1 MDKIND
7 RGSGLFRCLSI
18 INGGKDME
26 TLGLLAGIGHLP
38 VDVAQSAKK
47 LGYKVLAIAVVADTD
62 PELPENAD
70 VFYTIN
76 VGKAGKILQTLK
88 RHDVKN
94 VTMIGKV
101 TKEVLYKNGAIIPD
115 LTTIRL
121 LSSLPDRKD
130 DTIMNAIVKL
140 IEDAGMHVMDQTALI
155 QPLLPEPGVLTRR
168 KPTEQEW
175 KDMQFGFRV
184 AKELGRMDIGQTVV
198 VKNQAVMAL
207 EAIEGTDACI
217 LRGGFLGKGGVIVA
231 KTAKPAQD
239 NRFDMPSVGTTT
251 LTSMIHA
258 GATGIVIEAGRTLL
272 VDRKRTLA
280 MAEEKGIT
288 IVSMSESELV

>member
-1 MDKIND
+1 
-7 RGSGLFRCLSI
+7 
-18 INGGKDME
+18 ME

-47 LGYKVLAIAVVADTD
+47 LGYKVVAIAVVADTD

-76 VGKAGKILQTLK
+76 VGKVGKILQTLK
-88 RHDVKN
+88 QHDVKN

-101 TKEVLYKNGAIIPD
+101 TKEVLYKNGVMIPD
-115 LTTIRL
+115 LTTIRVL
-121 LSSLPDRKD
+121 ASLPDRKD

-140 IEDAGMHVMDQTALI
+140 IEDTGMHVMDQTVLI
-155 QPLLPEPGVLTRR
+155 QPLLPEPGVLTKR

-175 KDMQFGFRV
+175 EDMRFGFRM
-184 AKELGRMDIGQTVV
+184 AKELGRLDIGQTVV
-198 VKNQAVMAL
+198 VKNRAVMAL

-251 LTSMIHA
+251 LTSMIYA

>member
-1 MDKIND
+1 
-7 RGSGLFRCLSI
+7 
-18 INGGKDME
+18 ME

-47 LGYKVLAIAVVADTD
+47 LGYKVVAIAVVADTD

-76 VGKAGKILQTLK
+76 VGKVGKILQTLK

-101 TKEVLYKNGAIIPD
+101 TQEVLYKNGVVVPD
-115 LTTIRL
+115 LTTIRVL
-121 LSSLPDRKD
+121 ASLPDRKD

-155 QPLLPEPGVLTRR
+155 RPLLPEPGVLTKRS
-168 KPTEQEW
+168 PTEQEW
-175 KDMQFGFRV
+175 EDMRFGFRM
-184 AKELGRMDIGQTVV
+184 AKELGRLDVGQTVV
-198 VKNQAVMAL
+198 VKNRAVMAL

-239 NRFDMPSVGTTT
+239 KRFDMPSVGTTT
-251 LTSMIHA
+251 LTSMVHA

-272 VDRKRTLA
+272 VDRKHTLA

-288 IVSMSESELV
+288 IVSMAESDLE

>member
-1 MDKIND
+1 
-7 RGSGLFRCLSI
+7 
-18 INGGKDME
+18 ME

-47 LGYKVLAIAVVADTD
+47 LGYKVVAIAVVADTD

-70 VFYTIN
+70 IFYTIN
-76 VGKAGKILQTLK
+76 VGKVGKILQTLK
-88 RHDVKN
+88 QHDVKN

-101 TKEVLYKNGAIIPD
+101 TKEVLYKNGVMIPD
-115 LTTIRL
+115 LTTIRVL
-121 LSSLPDRKD
+121 ASLPDRKD

-140 IEDAGMHVMDQTALI
+140 IEDEGMHVMDQTVLI
-155 QPLLPEPGVLTRR
+155 QPLLPEPGVLTKR

-175 KDMQFGFRV
+175 EDMRFGFRM
-184 AKELGRMDIGQTVV
+184 AKELGRLDIGQTVV
-198 VKNQAVMAL
+198 VKNRAVMAL

-217 LRGGFLGKGGVIVA
+217 LRGGFLGKGGVVVA

>member
-1 MDKIND
+1 
-7 RGSGLFRCLSI
+7 
-18 INGGKDME
+18 ME

-47 LGYKVLAIAVVADTD
+47 LGYKVVAIAVVADTD

-76 VGKAGKILQTLK
+76 VGKVGKILQTLK

-101 TKEVLYKNGAIIPD
+101 TKEVLYKNGVVVPD
-115 LTTIRL
+115 LTTIRVL
-121 LSSLPDRKD
+121 ASLPGRKD

-155 QPLLPEPGVLTRR
+155 RPLLPEPGVLTKRS
-168 KPTEQEW
+168 PTEQEW
-175 KDMQFGFRV
+175 EDMRFGFRM
-184 AKELGRMDIGQTVV
+184 AKELGRLDVGQTVV
-198 VKNQAVMAL
+198 VKNRAVMAL

-239 NRFDMPSVGTTT
+239 KRFDMPSVGTTT
-251 LTSMIHA
+251 LTSMVHA

-288 IVSMSESELV
+288 IVAMDESELH

>member
-1 MDKIND
+1 
-7 RGSGLFRCLSI
+7 
-18 INGGKDME
+18 ME

-47 LGYKVLAIAVVADTD
+47 LGYKVVAIAVVADTD

-70 VFYTIN
+70 EFYTIN
-76 VGKAGKILQTLK
+76 VGKVGKILQTLK
-88 RHDVKN
+88 QHDVKN

-101 TKEVLYKNGAIIPD
+101 TKEVLYKNGVMIPD
-115 LTTIRL
+115 LTTIRVL
-121 LSSLPDRKD
+121 ASLPDRKD

-140 IEDAGMHVMDQTALI
+140 IEDTGMHVMDQTVLI
-155 QPLLPEPGVLTRR
+155 QPLLPEPGVLTKR

-175 KDMQFGFRV
+175 EDMRFGFRM
-184 AKELGRMDIGQTVV
+184 AKELGRLDIGQTVV
-198 VKNQAVMAL
+198 VKNRAVMAL

-217 LRGGFLGKGGVIVA
+217 LRGGFLGKGGVVVA

>member
-1 MDKIND
+1 
-7 RGSGLFRCLSI
+7 
-18 INGGKDME
+18 ME

-38 VDVAQSAKK
+38 VDVAQSAKT
-47 LGYKVLAIAVVADTD
+47 LGYKVVAIAVVPETD
-62 PELPENAD
+62 PELPENVDA
-70 VFYTIN
+70 FYAIN
-76 VGKAGKILQTLK
+76 VGKLGKILQTLK

-101 TKEVLYKNGAIIPD
+101 TKEVLYKNGALIPD
-115 LTTIRL
+115 LTAIRL
-121 LSSLPDRKD
+121 LASLPDRKD

-140 IEDAGMHVMDQTALI
+140 IEDADMHVMDQTELI
-155 QPLLPEPGVLTRR
+155 RPLLPEPGVLTQRR
-168 KPTEQEW
+168 PTEQEW
-175 KDMQFGFRV
+175 EDMRFGFRM
-184 AKELGRMDIGQTVV
+184 AKELGRLDIGQTVV
-198 VKNQAVMAL
+198 VKNRAVMAL

-239 NRFDMPSVGTTT
+239 DRFDVPGVGTTT

-272 VDRKRTLA
+272 VDRKRSLA
-280 MAEEKGIT
+280 MAEENGIT
-288 IVSMSESELV
+288 IVSMNESDLD

>member
-1 MDKIND
+1 
-7 RGSGLFRCLSI
+7 
-18 INGGKDME
+18 ME

-47 LGYKVLAIAVVADTD
+47 LGYKVIAIAVVADTD

-76 VGKAGKILQTLK
+76 VGKVGKILQTLK
-88 RHDVKN
+88 QNGVKN

-101 TKEVLYKNGAIIPD
+101 TKEVLYKNGVVVPD
-115 LTTIRL
+115 LTTIRVL
-121 LSSLPDRKD
+121 ASLPDRKD
-130 DTIMNAIVKL
+130 DTIMSAIVKL
-140 IEDAGMHVMDQTALI
+140 IEDAGMHVMDQTELI
-155 QPLLPEPGVLTRR
+155 RPLLPEPGVLTKR

-175 KDMQFGFRV
+175 EDMRFGFRM
-184 AKELGRMDIGQTVV
+184 AKELGRLDIGQTVV
-198 VKNQAVMAL
+198 VKNRAVMAL

-239 NRFDMPSVGTTT
+239 SRFDMPSVGTTT

-288 IVSMSESELV
+288 IVSMHESELV

>member
-140 IEDAGMHVMDQTALI
+140 IEDAGMHVMDQTVLI

-239 NRFDMPSVGTTT
+239 NRFDMPSVGITT

-280 MAEEKGIT
+280 MAEEKDIT
-288 IVSMSESELV
+288 IVSMDGSE

>member
-1 MDKIND
+1 
-7 RGSGLFRCLSI
+7 
-18 INGGKDME
+18 ME

-38 VDVAQSAKK
+38 VDVAQSAKN
-47 LGYKVLAIAVVADTD
+47 LGYRVVAIAVVPETD
-62 PELPENAD
+62 PELPENVD

-76 VGKAGKILQTLK
+76 VGKVGKILRTLK
-88 RHDVKN
+88 QHNVKN

-101 TKEVLYKNGAIIPD
+101 TKEVLYKNGAIVPD
-115 LTTIRL
+115 LTAIRL
-121 LSSLPDRKD
+121 LASLPDRKD

-140 IEDAGMHVMDQTALI
+140 IEDAGMHVMDQTVLVR
-155 QPLLPEPGVLTRR
+155 PLLPEPGVLTKR

-175 KDMQFGFRV
+175 KDMQFGFRM
-184 AKELGRMDIGQTVV
+184 AKELGRLDIGQTVV
-198 VKNQAVMAL
+198 VKNRAVMAL

-239 NRFDMPSVGTTT
+239 SRFDMPSIGTTT

-258 GATGIVIEAGRTLL
+258 GAVGIVIEAGRTLL
-272 VDRKRTLA
+272 VDRKRTLD
-280 MAEEKGIT
+280 MADEKGIS

>member
-1 MDKIND
+1 
-7 RGSGLFRCLSI
+7 
-18 INGGKDME
+18 ME

-47 LGYKVLAIAVVADTD
+47 LGYKVVAIAVVADTD

-76 VGKAGKILQTLK
+76 VGKVGKILQTLK
-88 RHDVKN
+88 QHDVKN

-101 TKEVLYKNGAIIPD
+101 TKEVLYKNGVMIPD
-115 LTTIRL
+115 LTTIRVL
-121 LSSLPDRKD
+121 ASLPDRKD
-130 DTIMNAIVKL
+130 DTIMNAVVKL
-140 IEDAGMHVMDQTALI
+140 IEDKGMHVMDQTVLI
-155 QPLLPEPGVLTRR
+155 QPLLPEPGVLTKR

-175 KDMQFGFRV
+175 EDMRFGFRM
-184 AKELGRMDIGQTVV
+184 AKELGRLDIGQTVV
-198 VKNQAVMAL
+198 VKNRAVMAL

-217 LRGGFLGKGGVIVA
+217 LRGGFLGKGGVVVA

-251 LTSMIHA
+251 LTSMVHA

>member
-1 MDKIND
+1 
-7 RGSGLFRCLSI
+7 
-18 INGGKDME
+18 ME

-47 LGYKVLAIAVVADTD
+47 LGYKVVAIAVVADTD

-76 VGKAGKILQTLK
+76 VGKVGKILQTLK
-88 RHDVKN
+88 QHGVKN

-101 TKEVLYKNGAIIPD
+101 TKEVLYKNGVMIPD
-115 LTTIRL
+115 LTTIRVL
-121 LSSLPDRKD
+121 ASLPDRKD

-140 IEDAGMHVMDQTALI
+140 IEDKGMHVMDQTVLI
-155 QPLLPEPGVLTRR
+155 QPLLPEPGVLTKR

-175 KDMQFGFRV
+175 EDMRFGFRM
-184 AKELGRMDIGQTVV
+184 AKELGRLDIGQTVV
-198 VKNQAVMAL
+198 VKNRAVMAL

-217 LRGGFLGKGGVIVA
+217 LRGGFLGKGGVVVA

-288 IVSMSESELV
+288 IVSMNESESVE

>member
-1 MDKIND
+1 
-7 RGSGLFRCLSI
+7 
-18 INGGKDME
+18 ME

-47 LGYKVLAIAVVADTD
+47 LGYKVVAIAVVPETD

-76 VGKAGKILQTLK
+76 VGKVGKILRTLK
-88 RHDVKN
+88 QNGVKN

-101 TKEVLYKNGAIIPD
+101 TKEVLYKTGVVIPD
-115 LTTIRL
+115 LTTIRVL
-121 LSSLPDRKD
+121 ASLPDRKD

-140 IEDAGMHVMDQTALI
+140 IEDAGMHVMDQTVLVR
-155 QPLLPEPGVLTRR
+155 PLLPEPGVLTKR
-168 KPTEQEW
+168 KPAEQEW
-175 KDMQFGFRV
+175 KDMQFGFRM
-184 AKELGRMDIGQTVV
+184 AKELGRLDIGQTVV

-239 NRFDMPSVGTTT
+239 NRFDIPSVGTTT

-280 MAEEKGIT
+280 MADEKGIT

>member
-1 MDKIND
+1 
-7 RGSGLFRCLSI
+7 
-18 INGGKDME
+18 ME

-47 LGYKVLAIAVVADTD
+47 LGYKVVAIAVVADTD

-76 VGKAGKILQTLK
+76 VGKVGKILQTLK
-88 RHDVKN
+88 QHDVKN

-101 TKEVLYKNGAIIPD
+101 TKEVLYKNGVMIPD
-115 LTTIRL
+115 LTTIRVL
-121 LSSLPDRKD
+121 ASLPDRKD

-140 IEDAGMHVMDQTALI
+140 IEDKGMHVMDQTVLI
-155 QPLLPEPGVLTRR
+155 QPLLPEPGVLTKR

-175 KDMQFGFRV
+175 EDMRFGFRM
-184 AKELGRMDIGQTVV
+184 AKELGRLDIGQTVV
-198 VKNQAVMAL
+198 VKNRAVMAL

-217 LRGGFLGKGGVIVA
+217 LRGGFLGKGGVVVA

-288 IVSMSESELV
+288 IVSMSESELVE

>member
-1 MDKIND
+1 
-7 RGSGLFRCLSI
+7 
-18 INGGKDME
+18 ME

-47 LGYKVLAIAVVADTD
+47 LGYKVVAIAVVPETD

-76 VGKAGKILQTLK
+76 VGKVGKILQTLK
-88 RHDVKN
+88 QNDVKN

-101 TKEVLYKNGAIIPD
+101 TKEVLYKTGVVIPD
-115 LTTIRL
+115 LTTIRVL
-121 LSSLPDRKD
+121 ASLPDRKD

-140 IEDAGMHVMDQTALI
+140 IEDAGMHVMDQTVLVR
-155 QPLLPEPGVLTRR
+155 PLLPEPGVLTKR

-175 KDMQFGFRV
+175 KDMQFGFRM
-184 AKELGRMDIGQTVV
+184 AKELGRLDIGQTVV
-198 VKNQAVMAL
+198 VKTQAVMAL

-280 MAEEKGIT
+280 MADEKGIS
-288 IVSMSESELV
+288 IVSLSESELV

>member
-1 MDKIND
+1 
-7 RGSGLFRCLSI
+7 
-18 INGGKDME
+18 ME

-47 LGYKVLAIAVVADTD
+47 LGYKVVAIAVVADTD

-76 VGKAGKILQTLK
+76 VGKVGKILQTLK
-88 RHDVKN
+88 QHDVKN

-101 TKEVLYKNGAIIPD
+101 TKEVLYKNGVMIPD
-115 LTTIRL
+115 LTTIRVL
-121 LSSLPDRKD
+121 ASLPDRKD

-140 IEDAGMHVMDQTALI
+140 IEDEGMHVMDQTVLI
-155 QPLLPEPGVLTRR
+155 QPLLPEPGVLTKR

-175 KDMQFGFRV
+175 EDMRFGFRM
-184 AKELGRMDIGQTVV
+184 AKELGRLDIGQTVV
-198 VKNQAVMAL
+198 VKNRAVMAL

-217 LRGGFLGKGGVIVA
+217 LRGGFLGKGGVVVA

-288 IVSMSESELV
+288 IVSMSESELVE

>member
-1 MDKIND
+1 
-7 RGSGLFRCLSI
+7 
-18 INGGKDME
+18 ME

-47 LGYKVLAIAVVADTD
+47 LGYQVVVIAVVADTD
-62 PELPENAD
+62 PELPDNAD

-76 VGKAGKILQTLK
+76 VGKVGKILQTLK
-88 RHDVKN
+88 KHDVKN

-101 TKEVLYKNGAIIPD
+101 TKEVLYKNGVMIPD
-115 LTTIRL
+115 LTAIKVL
-121 LSSLPDRKD
+121 ASLPDRKD

-140 IEDAGMHVMDQTALI
+140 IEDEGMHVMDQTKLI
-155 QPLLPEPGVLTRR
+155 QPLLQEAGVLTKR

-175 KDMQFGFRV
+175 LDMQFGFRM
-184 AKELGRMDIGQTVV
+184 AKELGRLDIGQTVV

-251 LTSMIHA
+251 LASMIHA
-258 GATGIVIEAGRTLL
+258 GATGIAIEAGRTLL
-272 VDRKRTLA
+272 VDRTRTLA
-280 MAEEKGIT
+280 MADEKNIT
-288 IVSMSESELV
+288 IVSMDASGLRKH

>member
-1 MDKIND
+1 
-7 RGSGLFRCLSI
+7 
-18 INGGKDME
+18 ME

-47 LGYKVLAIAVVADTD
+47 LGYKVVAIAVVPETD

-76 VGKAGKILQTLK
+76 VGKVGKILRTLK
-88 RHDVKN
+88 QNDVKN

-101 TKEVLYKNGAIIPD
+101 TKEVLYKTGVVIPD
-115 LTTIRL
+115 LTTIRVL
-121 LSSLPDRKD
+121 ASLPDRKD

-140 IEDAGMHVMDQTALI
+140 IEDAGMHVMDQTVLVR
-155 QPLLPEPGVLTRR
+155 PLLPEPGVLTKR

-175 KDMQFGFRV
+175 KDMQFGFRM
-184 AKELGRMDIGQTVV
+184 AKELGRLDIGQTVV

-280 MAEEKGIT
+280 KEEKKGIT

>member
-1 MDKIND
+1 
-7 RGSGLFRCLSI
+7 
-18 INGGKDME
+18 ME

-47 LGYKVLAIAVVADTD
+47 LGYKVVAIAVVADTD

-76 VGKAGKILQTLK
+76 VGKVGKILQTLK
-88 RHDVKN
+88 QHDVKN

-101 TKEVLYKNGAIIPD
+101 TKEVLYKNGVMIPD
-115 LTTIRL
+115 LTTIRVL
-121 LSSLPDRKD
+121 ASLPDRKD

-140 IEDAGMHVMDQTALI
+140 IEDTGMHVMDQTVLI
-155 QPLLPEPGVLTRR
+155 QPLLPEPGVLTKR

-175 KDMQFGFRV
+175 EDMRFGFRM
-184 AKELGRMDIGQTVV
+184 AKELGRLDIGQTVV
-198 VKNQAVMAL
+198 VKNRAVMAL

-217 LRGGFLGKGGVIVA
+217 LRGGFLGKGGVVVA

-288 IVSMSESELV
+288 IVSMSESESVE

>member
-1 MDKIND
+1 
-7 RGSGLFRCLSI
+7 
-18 INGGKDME
+18 ME

-47 LGYKVLAIAVVADTD
+47 LGYRVLAIAVVADTD

-70 VFYTIN
+70 LFYTIN

-88 RHDVKN
+88 RHGVKN

-101 TKEVLYKNGAIIPD
+101 TKEVLYKSGAIIPD

-130 DTIMNAIVKL
+130 DTIMEAIVKL
-140 IEDAGMHVMDQTALI
+140 IEDAGMHVMDQTVLI
-155 QPLLPEPGVLTRR
+155 QPLLPEPGVLTSR

-175 KDMQFGFRV
+175 TDMQFGFRM
-184 AKELGRMDIGQTVV
+184 AKELGRLDIGQTVV

-272 VDRKRTLA
+272 VDRRRTLA
-280 MAEEKGIT
+280 MAEENNIT
-288 IVSMSESELV
+288 IVSMGENEKN

>member
-1 MDKIND
+1 
-7 RGSGLFRCLSI
+7 
-18 INGGKDME
+18 ME

-47 LGYKVLAIAVVADTD
+47 LGYKVVAIAVVADTD

-76 VGKAGKILQTLK
+76 VGKVGKILQTLK
-88 RHDVKN
+88 QHDVKN

-101 TKEVLYKNGAIIPD
+101 TKEVLYKNGVMIPD
-115 LTTIRL
+115 LTTIRVL
-121 LSSLPDRKD
+121 ASLPDRKD

-140 IEDAGMHVMDQTALI
+140 IEDKGMHVMDQTVLI
-155 QPLLPEPGVLTRR
+155 QPLLPEPGVLTKR

-175 KDMQFGFRV
+175 EDMRFGFRM
-184 AKELGRMDIGQTVV
+184 AKELGRLDIGQTVV
-198 VKNQAVMAL
+198 VKNRAVMAL
-207 EAIEGTDACI
+207 EAIDACI
-217 LRGGFLGKGGVIVA
+217 LRGGFLGKGGVVVA

>member
-1 MDKIND
+1 
-7 RGSGLFRCLSI
+7 
-18 INGGKDME
+18 ME

-47 LGYKVLAIAVVADTD
+47 LGYKVVAIAVVADTD

-76 VGKAGKILQTLK
+76 VGKVGKILQTLK
-88 RHDVKN
+88 QHDVKN

-101 TKEVLYKNGAIIPD
+101 TKEVLYKNGVMIPD
-115 LTTIRL
+115 LTTIRVL
-121 LSSLPDRKD
+121 ASLPDRKD

-140 IEDAGMHVMDQTALI
+140 IEDKGMHVMDQTVLI
-155 QPLLPEPGVLTRR
+155 QPLLPEPGVLTKR

-175 KDMQFGFRV
+175 EDMRFGFRM
-184 AKELGRMDIGQTVV
+184 AKELGRLDIGQTVV
-198 VKNQAVMAL
+198 VKNRAVMAL

-217 LRGGFLGKGGVIVA
+217 LRGGFLGKGGVVVA

-251 LTSMIHA
+251 LTSMVHA